1 MYLSCHESQ
10 GGFLSGS
17 GTCPDLIKISAPTK
31 IAELKQNLTLIFTPS
46 LNDPLTTNPITSAED
61 ITQKHLK
68 FNFKRKEKSEEPLT
82 ILEKNLTHTKDSSL
96 LFVRFLEKMRVSNTE
111 DLVLKVENPWL
122 YRSAGQ
128 SSPIIV
134 KYFLNKEYRI
144 PVVEESGPTEEDE
157 TKDELFTG
165 LRYTKAAL
173 GLVASASV
181 LLSGFTGGLGPLSY
195 LIRLLNIIEI
205 ISNLSKINI
214 HFGARIN
221 AVLEFIEQFKIPE
234 IEFLARLSP
243 IKDHSFEDPDVDAYV
258 RIPRG
263 SRGKITT
270 SNGEVFIAS
279 GKNFM
284 IGCLIIGF
292 WAFSQL
298 FGYFLSKMTS
308 ILIRLVFVYQALLGT
323 VFFDF
328 QLICM
333 AG

>member
-111 DLVLKVENPWL
+111 DIVLKVENPWL

-134 KYFLNKEYRI
+134 KYFLTKEYRI
-144 PVVEESGPTEEDE
+144 PVFRSGPNEEDE
-157 TKDELFTG
+157 AKDDLFTG
-165 LRYTKAAL
+165 LRYTKVAL
-173 GLVASASV
+173 GLAASTSI
-181 LLSGFTGGLGPLSY
+181 LLSGFNGGLGPIAY
-195 LIRLLNIIEI
+195 LIRALNIIEI
-205 ISNLSKINI
+205 ISNLSKMNVQ
-214 HFGARIN
+214 FSGRIK
-221 AVLEFIEQFKIPE
+221 AVLKFIQKLKIPE
-234 IEFLARLSP
+234 IEFLTRLSP
-243 IKDHSFEDPDVDAYV
+243 IKDHSFEDPDVDA
-258 RIPRG
+258 
-263 SRGKITT
+263 
-270 SNGEVFIAS
+270 
-279 GKNFM
+279 
-284 IGCLIIGF
+284 
-292 WAFSQL
+292 
-298 FGYFLSKMTS
+298 
-308 ILIRLVFVYQALLGT
+308 
-323 VFFDF
+323 
-328 QLICM
+328 
-333 AG
+333 